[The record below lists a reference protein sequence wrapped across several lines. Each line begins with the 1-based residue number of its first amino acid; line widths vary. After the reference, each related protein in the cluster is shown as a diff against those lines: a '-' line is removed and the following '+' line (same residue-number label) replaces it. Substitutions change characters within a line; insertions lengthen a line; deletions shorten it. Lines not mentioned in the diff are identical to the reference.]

1 MPRLKQS
8 PEQAGNTALLA
19 EISRGM
25 QIKNKVY
32 AGISDTAWYRR
43 RDDPGSFK
51 LSELRHLFD
60 ALKTDNET
68 ILHIFGRR
76 GGTK

>member
-1 MPRLKQS
+1 M
-8 PEQAGNTALLA
+8 
-19 EISRGM
+19 
-25 QIKNKVY
+25 
-32 AGISDTAWYRR
+32 GISDTAWYRR